1 LTCTKTSES
10 ILFVGRLAVRSKNMD
25 DNAFEHKCRGAI
37 NALVDTAKRV
47 AGQDS
52 VRSALQHVVRL
63 EQSSMQDAKP
73 AQFDYY
79 LGIDTLHNLTNL
91 FTYIEWA
98 QTKHLRNLE
107 HIVVMLK
114 LFSYVQC
121 VENRYTYKAVGNLL
135 QVMQKKSPDGELYD
149 SFSSGA
155 QCFNAI
161 CELAGQVLEA
171 TTLLQLWREFIDFP
185 LRNAISH
192 GDYVIRKD
200 LQVVFIPSATL
211 DHIAGTNKR
220 RTSQVRYSFKD
231 IDKLYRKANGFQ
243 AAFKAQVQEFG
254 IAIGPRY

>member
-1 LTCTKTSES
+1 MHDDSFEQKCRDTISALIDAAK
-10 ILFVGRLAVRSKNMD
+10 RLAG
-25 DNAFEHKCRGAI
+25 EE
-37 NALVDTAKRV
+37 RV
-47 AGQDS
+47 K
-52 VRSALQHVVRL
+52 SALQHVVQL
-63 EQSSMQDAKP
+63 EQQDSAP

-98 QTKHLRNLE
+98 KSKHLRHQE

-135 QVMQKKSPDGELYD
+135 HVMQNKSPEGELYD

-155 QCFNAI
+155 QCFNAVR
-161 CELAGQVLEA
+161 ELSAQVPA
-171 TTLLQLWREFIDFP
+171 AITLLQLWREFIDFA

-200 LQVVFIPSATL
+200 SKAVLIPSATL
-211 DHIAGTNKR
+211 DQIAGSNKR
-220 RTSQVRYSFKD
+220 RTSQAKYSFEE
-231 IDKLYRKANGFQ
+231 IDKLYRNANNFQ
-243 AAFKAQVQEFG
+243 TAFKVQVQQFG
-254 IAIGPRY
+254 IAFGPRY